1 MKKDPEKFVPIL
13 SIIGTILGVVFMF
26 WLVVQLKNVCEEIEC
41 SANSN
46 YELNG
51 NHTVRVPL
59 PLQRN
64 LNRADRYLRY
74 KHVCVTIKA

>member
-1 MKKDPEKFVPIL
+1 MKKDPEKFVFIL

-26 WLVVQLKNVCEEIEC
+26 LLIVQLKNVCEEIEC

-46 YELNG
+46 NELNS

-64 LNRADRYLRY
+64 RNRVDRF
-74 KHVCVTIKA
+74 

>member
-1 MKKDPEKFVPIL
+1 MKKDPEKFVSIL
-13 SIIGTILGVVFMF
+13 SIIGTIFGVVFMF

-59 PLQRN
+59 LLQRN
-64 LNRADRYLRY
+64 RNRVDRD
-74 KHVCVTIKA
+74 

>member
-1 MKKDPEKFVPIL
+1 MKKDPEKFVFIL
-13 SIIGTILGVVFMF
+13 SIIGTIFGVVFMF
-26 WLVVQLKNVCEEIEC
+26 WLVVQLKTVCDEIEC

-46 YELNG
+46 YELNS

-64 LNRADRYLRY
+64 RNRIDRY
-74 KHVCVTIKA
+74 